1 MNFSSG
7 QIIAFASRH
16 VTLRPD
22 DLFLTGTPDGVG
34 FGRNPRRYMKP
45 GSHVTVVAHGIC
57 RMTNPIVES
66 DRPEDEV
73 QNLDKM

>member
-1 MNFSSG
+1 
-7 QIIAFASRH
+7 
-16 VTLRPD
+16 
-22 DLFLTGTPDGVG
+22 
-34 FGRNPRRYMKP
+34 MKP